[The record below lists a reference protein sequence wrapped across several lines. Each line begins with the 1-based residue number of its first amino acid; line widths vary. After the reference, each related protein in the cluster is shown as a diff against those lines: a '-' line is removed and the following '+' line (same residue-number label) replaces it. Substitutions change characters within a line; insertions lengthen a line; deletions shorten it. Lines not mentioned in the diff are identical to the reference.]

1 MQTDDAAGTRFINK
15 GEEERFLFILGRAP
29 RAPHARP
36 LASETMYWEDD
47 DVEAL
52 QRAVALEEAEAAA
65 SATRAARAKHRE
77 PAAAAPAPPETHPPA
92 SDRVAALESRVAAL
106 VAERDAME
114 RSLLAA
120 RAETRALRDSRS
132 SELADARAEADE
144 TTARVK
150 RAEADAAQSAA
161 AASRARREAD
171 RAEFEARAQVEQL
184 ETVIKALETKLKC
197 VTEEKDETKLR
208 LGEARAETR
217 AADARAA
224 RWKTGSD
231 EGFALRRRLS
241 KTNEDLMRTI
251 QETTERLAFAE
262 AKSASLLGAVAA
274 RDAKLAARGAEA
286 EAAESRLAAAR
297 DAGAR
302 ADAERERLRAAL
314 AEARAIA
321 PARSSERR
329 HSSPRDENATKTRER
344 VSQTRSGTPDVAEFD
359 GAAELAE
366 KKNSPGGTN
375 EKRGDTNMHASTRRV
390 LRARDAN
397 APQAPKDSP
406 LASPGKAK
414 ARRFAAAAKRA
425 TVAAAVGAGAWRAVR
440 DRGGLPAA
448 VPLFVM

>member
-1 MQTDDAAGTRFINK
+1 LQTDDAAGSVSLR

-120 RAETRALRDSRS
+120 RAETCALRDARS

-184 ETVIKALETKLKC
+184 ETVIKALETKLTR
-197 VTEEKDETKLR
+197 VTEEKDETKR
-208 LGEARAETR
+208 CLGVARAETR

-286 EAAESRLAAAR
+286 EAAASRLAAAR

-344 VSQTRSGTPDVAEFD
+344 VSQTRSGMSDVAVD
-359 GAAELAE
+359 GSLTELAE
-366 KKNSPGGTN
+366 TKKSPGGTN
-375 EKRGDTNMHASTRRV
+375 EKRGDTNMHASTRRG

-448 VPLFVM
+448 VPLFVV

>member
-1 MQTDDAAGTRFINK
+1 MSQLARVSFGGKKSVSFSFSD
-15 GEEERFLFILGRAP
+15 AP
-29 RAPHARP
+29 RARHTRPP

-52 QRAVALEEAEAAA
+52 QRAAALEEAEAAA
-65 SATRAARAKHRE
+65 SATRAARAKNRE

-92 SDRVAALESRVAAL
+92 SDRVAALESRVVAL

-120 RAETRALRDSRS
+120 RAETRALRDARS

-184 ETVIKALETKLKC
+184 ETVMRALETKLKC
-197 VTEEKDETKLR
+197 VTEEKDETKR
-208 LGEARAETR
+208 RFSSARAET
-217 AADARAA
+217 AVAYARAA
-224 RWKTGSD
+224 RWKTGAD
-231 EGFALRRRLS
+231 EGFALRRHAAATREIFK
-241 KTNEDLMRTI
+241 KTTEAL
-251 QETTERLAFAE
+251 TERLAFAE

-286 EAAESRLAAAR
+286 EAAASRLAAAR
-297 DAGAR
+297 DAGAK

-321 PARSSERR
+321 PVRREWSE
-329 HSSPRDENATKTRER
+329 PRDENATKTRER
-344 VSQTRSGTPDVAEFD
+344 SETRSGTPDAGLAPAED
-359 GAAELAE
+359 
-366 KKNSPGGTN
+366 KKKGGTN
-375 EKRGDTNMHASTRRV
+375 EKRADTNMHASTRRG

-397 APQAPKDSP
+397 APQAPSP

-448 VPLFVM
+448 VPLFVV

>member
-1 MQTDDAAGTRFINK
+1 VHYLQTADAAGTRFIGGK
-15 GEEERFLFILGRAP
+15 ERFLFIILGRAP

-52 QRAVALEEAEAAA
+52 QRAAALEEAEAAA
-65 SATRAARAKHRE
+65 SATREARAKNRE
-77 PAAAAPAPPETHPPA
+77 PAASAPAPPETHPPA

-120 RAETRALRDSRS
+120 RAETRALRDARS

-171 RAEFEARAQVEQL
+171 RAEFETRAQVEQL
-184 ETVIKALETKLKC
+184 ETVMKALETKLTR
-197 VTEEKDETKLR
+197 VTGEKHETKRR
-208 LGEARAETR
+208 LGVARAETN
-217 AADARAA
+217 AANARAA

-231 EGFALRRRLS
+231 EGVALRRRLS

-251 QETTERLAFAE
+251 QETTERLAYAE

-274 RDAKLAARGAEA
+274 RDAKLAERGAEA
-286 EAAESRLAAAR
+286 EAAASRLAAAR
-297 DAGAR
+297 DAGAK

-321 PARSSERR
+321 PARRERTT
-329 HSSPRDENATKTRER
+329 SPRDENATRRER
-344 VSQTRSGTPDVAEFD
+344 SETRSGTPDVAVD
-359 GAAELAE
+359 GAAEFAE
-366 KKNSPGGTN
+366 KKNGGTN
-375 EKRGDTNMHASTRRV
+375 EKRGDTNMHASTRRG

-397 APQAPKDSP
+397 APQAPSP

-440 DRGGLPAA
+440 DRGGAPAA
-448 VPLFVM
+448 VPLFVV

>member
-1 MQTDDAAGTRFINK
+1 LQTDDAAGSVSLR

-184 ETVIKALETKLKC
+184 ETVIKALETKLTR
-197 VTEEKDETKLR
+197 VTGEKHETERR

-286 EAAESRLAAAR
+286 EAAASRLAAAR

-344 VSQTRSGTPDVAEFD
+344 VSQTRSGMSDVAVD
-359 GAAELAE
+359 GSLTELAE
-366 KKNSPGGTN
+366 KKKSPGGTN
-375 EKRGDTNMHASTRRV
+375 EKRGDTNMHASTRRG

-448 VPLFVM
+448 VPLFVV

>member
-1 MQTDDAAGTRFINK
+1 MQTDDAAGTRFIR

-132 SELADARAEADE
+132 TELADARAEADE

-184 ETVIKALETKLKC
+184 ETVIKALETRLKR
-197 VTEEKDETKLR
+197 VTEEKDETKR
-208 LGEARAETR
+208 DVSSARAETR
-217 AADARAA
+217 AANARAA

-231 EGFALRRRLS
+231 EGFALRRHFA
-241 KTNEDLMRTI
+241 KTHEALKKTT
-251 QETTERLAFAE
+251 EALTERLAFAE

-286 EAAESRLAAAR
+286 EAAASRLAAAR

-314 AEARAIA
+314 AEARAA
-321 PARSSERR
+321 TARSEPRSE
-329 HSSPRDENATKTRER
+329 PRDENATKTPKTER
-344 VSQTRSGTPDVAEFD
+344 VSQTRSRMADGFLAPAE
-359 GAAELAE
+359 E
-366 KKNSPGGTN
+366 KENGGTK
-375 EKRGDTNMHASTRRV
+375 EKSADSNMRASSRRG

-397 APQAPKDSP
+397 APQTPEGSP

-448 VPLFVM
+448 VPLFVV

>member
-1 MQTDDAAGTRFINK
+1 
-15 GEEERFLFILGRAP
+15 
-29 RAPHARP
+29 
-36 LASETMYWEDD
+36 MYWEDD

-52 QRAVALEEAEAAA
+52 QRAAALEEAEAAA
-65 SATRAARAKHRE
+65 SATRAARAKNRE

-120 RAETRALRDSRS
+120 RAETRALRDARS

-184 ETVIKALETKLKC
+184 ETVMRALETKLKC
-197 VTEEKDETKLR
+197 VTEEKDETKR
-208 LGEARAETR
+208 RFSSARAET
-217 AADARAA
+217 AVAYARAA
-224 RWKTGSD
+224 RWKTGAD
-231 EGFALRRRLS
+231 EGFALRRHAAATREIFK
-241 KTNEDLMRTI
+241 KTTEAL
-251 QETTERLAFAE
+251 TERLAFAE

-286 EAAESRLAAAR
+286 EAAASRPPR
-297 DAGAR
+297 R
-302 ADAERERLRAAL
+302 ATPGRRPTPSASGSAPRSRRRAPSLPRVASGPSRE
-314 AEARAIA
+314 
-321 PARSSERR
+321 
-329 HSSPRDENATKTRER
+329 TKTRRKRESGRRRVRGRPTPASRPRRTKKTGGRTKRER
-344 VSQTRSGTPDVAEFD
+344 KPTCTRA
-359 GAAELAE
+359 
-366 KKNSPGGTN
+366 
-375 EKRGDTNMHASTRRV
+375 TRRG
-390 LRARDAN
+390 LRTRDAN
-397 APQAPKDSP
+397 APQAPSP

-448 VPLFVM
+448 VPLFVV

>member
-1 MQTDDAAGTRFINK
+1 
-15 GEEERFLFILGRAP
+15 
-29 RAPHARP
+29 
-36 LASETMYWEDD
+36 MYWEDD

-52 QRAVALEEAEAAA
+52 QRAAALEEAEAAA
-65 SATRAARAKHRE
+65 SATRAARAKNRE

-120 RAETRALRDSRS
+120 RAETRALRDARS

-184 ETVIKALETKLKC
+184 ETVMRALETKLKC
-197 VTEEKDETKLR
+197 VTEEKDETKR
-208 LGEARAETR
+208 RFSSARAET
-217 AADARAA
+217 AVAYARAA

-231 EGFALRRRLS
+231 EGFALRRHAAATREIFK
-241 KTNEDLMRTI
+241 KTTEAL
-251 QETTERLAFAE
+251 TERLAFAE

-274 RDAKLAARGAEA
+274 RATR
-286 EAAESRLAAAR
+286 SWR
-297 DAGAR
+297 
-302 ADAERERLRAAL
+302 RAAPRRRRRRPVSPRR
-314 AEARAIA
+314 ATPGRRPTPSASGSAPRSRRRARIA
-321 PARSSERR
+321 PARREWSE
-329 HSSPRDENATKTRER
+329 PRDENATKTRER
-344 VSQTRSGTPDVAEFD
+344 SETRSGTPDAGPRPRRTKKKGGRTKRERTPTCARRND
-359 GAAELAE
+359 AARLARARRQR
-366 KKNSPGGTN
+366 SPGSVPFG
-375 EKRGDTNMHASTRRV
+375 
-390 LRARDAN
+390 
-397 APQAPKDSP
+397 
-406 LASPGKAK
+406 LAGQG

-448 VPLFVM
+448 VPLFVV